1 MRHQTACQKKKNYLL
16 EFLQEPHFP
25 STAIQQAKP
34 ENKGKTIVAL
44 FADTGKDIFQL
55 NYLHKKITSAHD
67 NAEVIFM
74 IDNDEMPIGFTMEI
88 AQHSD
93 ILTYFAGLNEDTQ
106 DRIVS
111 GAREVKSR
119 EEMRSYVRAIPKC
132 F

>member
-1 MRHQTACQKKKNYLL
+1 
-16 EFLQEPHFP
+16 
-25 STAIQQAKP
+25 
-34 ENKGKTIVAL
+34 
-44 FADTGKDIFQL
+44 
-55 NYLHKKITSAHD
+55 
-67 NAEVIFM
+67 M
-74 IDNDEMPIGFTMEI
+74 INNDEMPIGFTMEI

-119 EEMRSYVRAIPKC
+119 EEMRNYVRAIPRC